1 MWDDTSLPDYR
12 MKKCLS
18 ITPQRKKLDCRQRRY
33 GLTEDRFS
41 HYS

>member
-18 ITPQRKKLDCRQRRY
+18 ITPQRKKI
-33 GLTEDRFS
+33 TEGIVELA
-41 HYS
+41 